1 MDDYDSMA
9 KREIIK
15 AKQEKG
21 MMYVEMN
28 LLFVCSPTL
37 MSVRKIG
44 GYRNS
49 GRTMQN

>member
-21 MMYVEMN
+21 LMYVGTTLM
-28 LLFVCSPTL
+28 LACFSAL